1 MSDQPETQ
9 PRRSALE
16 RFFGGHPLNV
26 VLKLAFIS
34 LLVGLTMAFFGVNP
48 QSVIRGAIE
57 VVRETFRDGAGMF
70 RSIFGYIITGA
81 VLVVPIWLLIRLSK
95 AR

>member
-9 PRRSALE
+9 PRRSPLE

-26 VLKLAFIS
+26 LLKLAFIS

-48 QSVIRGAIE
+48 QGVIRGAVE
-57 VVRETFRDGAGMF
+57 LVRETFRDGAGMF
-70 RSIFGYIITGA
+70 RSIGGYILTGA